1 MPSFR
6 PDFEALHLTETYLV
20 ASLGTLLLT
29 FLLALGLLLASYFTA
44 RKQIPIAVPSFLYLA
59 FTAVEG
65 AILALIFAALSAS
78 TTTTA
83 FGGALLI
90 FAVMTIYGLK
100 TWRD

>member
-1 MPSFR
+1 M
-6 PDFEALHLTETYLV
+6 
-20 ASLGTLLLT
+20 
-29 FLLALGLLLASYFTA
+29 ASYFTA